1 MASISP
7 PPAAGQ
13 HGEPGTISTLA
24 LGRAMLRLLPSAPG
38 MLRASLKVHALHA
51 DSHQSIGRLLQQQAR
66 LFPEKT
72 ALLFEGMR
80 WSYHDFNTWA
90 NRIAHVLQAQGVRS
104 GDSVGLLLENHPE
117 LLACV
122 AALAKIGAVAGL
134 LNPNQRGDALR
145 YSVGVIRPTRLVVG
159 ANCVANL
166 RSAFPR
172 RPAGMPW
179 LWVGQG
185 QAPKGLF
192 NLSAA
197 CAMAST
203 KNLPDTN
210 QILAGKP
217 CYLVFTLGTTGRP
230 KAAVMTHLR
239 WLRCGYGMGQ
249 AAMRLQADDVLYCPL
264 PLHHNSA
271 LTLCWSS
278 VVASA
283 ATLAI
288 ARKFSATGFWDD
300 IRATGATA
308 FAYIGELCR
317 YLLSR
322 PASPGDRQHPVRLMV
337 GNGLRPELWDA
348 FQQRFG
354 IRHICE
360 FYGSSEGNLVFANAL
375 GLPRTAGVTTM
386 PYAILAYDTERAGPQ
401 RDAHGA
407 VRRVATGEVGLLVTE
422 VSPSNPFDGYTDA
435 QATQDKML
443 HGVFH
448 PGDRWINS
456 ADLVRD
462 QGFRHIAFVDRLGDS
477 FRWKGENVAASEVER
492 AVAAVPGI
500 AQVCVYGVP
509 VPHCDGRAGM
519 AAVVLAA
526 HTRFD
531 GQRMAQHLRRHL
543 PAYALPLFVRVMAA
557 QSTTDTFK
565 VQKSVLQQQG
575 FDPVASRDRLY
586 VLPQASAAYVAL
598 GAILYRRIQAGSLR
612 FP

>member
-1 MASISP
+1 MATIS
-7 PPAAGQ
+7 ALSAVGN
-13 HGEPGTISTLA
+13 HGDPGTISTLA
-24 LGRAMLRLLPSAPG
+24 LGRAMLGLLPEAPG

-51 DSHQSIGRLLQQQAR
+51 NSRQSIGSLLQKQAR
-66 LFPEKT
+66 FFPEKT
-72 ALLFEGMR
+72 ALLFEDMR
-80 WSYHDFNTWA
+80 WSYHDFNAWV

-134 LNPNQRGDALR
+134 LNPNQRGEALR
-145 YSVGVIRPTRLVVG
+145 YSVGVIRPTRLLVG
-159 ANCVANL
+159 ANCQATL
-166 RSAFPR
+166 RAAFPR
-172 RPAGMPW
+172 RSVGMPW

-185 QAPKGLF
+185 QAPKGQF

-203 KNLPDTN
+203 SNLPGTAR
-210 QILAGKP
+210 ILASKP
-217 CYLVFTLGTTGRP
+217 CYFVFTSGTTGRP

-249 AAMRLQADDVLYCPL
+249 AAMRLQVDDILYCPL

-288 ARKFSATGFWDD
+288 ARKFSASGFWDD
-300 IRATGATA
+300 IHATGATA

-322 PASPGDRQHPVRLMV
+322 PASPGDRQHHIRLMV
-337 GNGLRPELWDA
+337 GNGLRPEIWDA

-375 GLPRTAGVTTM
+375 GLPHTAGMTTM

-422 VSPSNPFDGYTDA
+422 VSPRNPFDGYTDVHST
-435 QATQDKML
+435 QAKML
-443 HGVFH
+443 HNVFH
-448 PGDRWINS
+448 PGDSWINS

-492 AVAAVPGI
+492 AVATVPGI

-519 AAVVLAA
+519 AAVVLVA
-526 HTRFD
+526 HTRFN
-531 GQRMAQHLRRHL
+531 GQRLAQQLRRHL
-543 PAYALPLFVRVMAA
+543 PTYALPLFVRVMAA

-565 VQKSVLQQQG
+565 IQKGLLQQEG
-575 FDPVASRDRLY
+575 FNPAASQDPLY
-586 VLPQASAAYVAL
+586 VLLQAGRNYVAL
-598 GAILYRRIQAGSLR
+598 SAILYRRILAGSIRL
-612 FP
+612 

>member
-1 MASISP
+1 MVAISP
-7 PPAAGQ
+7 LLEAGQ
-13 HGEPGTISTLA
+13 HGDTGTISTLA
-24 LGRAMLRLLPSAPG
+24 LGRAMLGLLPSAPG

-51 DSHQSIGRLLQQQAR
+51 DSRQSIGSMLQQQAR
-66 LFPEKT
+66 LYPEKT
-72 ALLFEGMR
+72 ALLFEGLR
-80 WSYHDFNTWA
+80 WSYHDFNAWA
-90 NRIAHVLQAQGVRS
+90 NRIAHVLLAQGVRS

-134 LNPNQRGDALR
+134 LNPNQRGEALR
-145 YSVGVIRPTRLVVG
+145 YSVSVIRPTRLVVG
-159 ANCVANL
+159 ANYLASL
-166 RSAFPR
+166 RGAYPRRSAS
-172 RPAGMPW
+172 MPW

-185 QAPKGLF
+185 HAPKGLF

-203 KNLPDTN
+203 NNLPGTTR
-210 QILAGKP
+210 ILAGKP
-217 CYLVFTLGTTGRP
+217 CYFVFTSGTTGRP

-249 AAMRLQADDVLYCPL
+249 AAMRLQAEDVLYCPL
-264 PLHHNSA
+264 PLYHNSA
-271 LTLCWSS
+271 LALCWSS

-288 ARKFSATGFWDD
+288 ARKFSASGFWGD
-300 IRATGATA
+300 IRTTGATA

-322 PASPGDRQHPVRLMV
+322 PPSPSDRQHHVRLMV
-337 GNGLRPELWDA
+337 GNGLRPEIWDA

-386 PYAILAYDTERAGPQ
+386 TYAVLAYDTESAGPK
-401 RDAHGA
+401 RDAQGA
-407 VRRVATGEVGLLVTE
+407 VRCVAAGEVGLLVTE

-435 QATQDKML
+435 RATQAKL
-443 HGVFH
+443 LNGVFH
-448 PGDRWINS
+448 PGDCWINS

-462 QGFRHIAFVDRLGDS
+462 QGLRHIAFVDRLGDS
-477 FRWKGENVAASEVER
+477 FRWKGENVAASEIER
-492 AVAAVPGI
+492 AVATVPGI

-526 HTRFD
+526 HTRFN
-531 GQRMAQHLRRHL
+531 GQRLAQQLRRHL
-543 PAYALPLFVRVMAA
+543 PACALPLFVRVMAA

-565 VQKSVLQQQG
+565 IQKYVLRQEG
-575 FDPVASRDRLY
+575 FDLAASHDPLY
-586 VLPQASAAYVAL
+586 VLPQGGAKYVELTAV
-598 GAILYRRIQAGSLR
+598 LYRRILAGSLR
-612 FP
+612 L